1 MPNTTVTYAAT
12 AGQDEFDLTFPYN
25 DRSHVAAS
33 VAGVSRSFT
42 WINSTRIKLST
53 PAASGETVVL
63 ERNTSVDAP
72 AVSFT
77 DGSIFTAADL
87 NRAVAQLLLNA
98 QENTERKADAD
109 EIDAAIEALTN
120 TVGEAFVPCTITSV
134 TASGSGYVLQPTRT
148 LPNNTGANTF
158 FIVRVTEPHTEGGMH
173 LTVAGINDGDPLNVT
188 LPGGAQVTP
197 GTFTAPCYLLISRPA
212 DALYELVG
220 VLGGAAGSSAAT
232 PAGPLFLLE
241 ALPETTQS
249 YLRFNPTV
257 ALPNNTG
264 VGLFFLA
271 KLPLDHTE
279 GGLLATVTGINASDP
294 YSLYNI
300 DGVPLAPSASKAG
313 DYILFTRTNA
323 TDFGWTVLSVFGTT
337 AGGGGSS
344 SSFFAPVV
352 QTNTSG
358 YLLSL
363 TPAAGSSLPNNTG
376 ENTAFRMRV
385 RYAHVEGGVV
395 ITMAG
400 INPSDP
406 LQLKMKSGDQV
417 PPGTFA
423 VGDDIEFTRNMT
435 PGSVNEYYYELVAVY
450 PAGLAAAGA
459 TDSAYTRIAARHAAS
474 NSADAR
480 KAARAALAGLDTKQA
495 LNANLTALSGLA
507 GVADRIGYFT
517 GTGALSLATLSAFG
531 RTLIDDADA
540 AAARTTLGL
549 TAMATQAPSAVA
561 ITGGTAFGMSGQYT
575 GSAVASS
582 GSGLELLGGGSAV
595 IQGFNRTLGTYI
607 NLNFDGLAMVFRPS
621 GSTRLRVD
629 SSGAT
634 ATGSFKPSSY
644 TVATLPSAGT
654 HGAGAIVYCSD
665 NVGGSTLVFSDGSN
679 WRRVSDRAIASTT

>member
-42 WINSTRIKLST
+42 WVNSTRIKLST
-53 PAASGETVVL
+53 PATSGQTVVI
-63 ERNTSVDAP
+63 ERNTSVEAP

-87 NRAVAQLLLNA
+87 NKAVSQLLLNA

-109 EIDAAIEALTN
+109 EVDAALAALTN
-120 TVGEAFVPCTITSV
+120 TVGEAFVPCTVNSV
-134 TASGSGYVLQPTRT
+134 GSGGGGYFIQPTRT
-148 LPNNTGANTF
+148 LPNATAANTF
-158 FIVRVTEPHTEGGMH
+158 FLVRVTVPFTEGS
-173 LTVAGINDGDPLNVT
+173 LTLRVAGINDNDPLNVL
-188 LPGGAQVTP
+188 LPNGGTVAP
-197 GTFTAPCYLLISRPA
+197 GHFTAPCYLLISRPNIEA
-212 DALYELVG
+212 HYELAG
-220 VLGGAAGSSAAT
+220 VLGGAAGSSAA
-232 PAGPLFLLE
+232 PAGPLFLLN

-249 YLRFNPTV
+249 YLRFNPAA
-257 ALPNNTG
+257 ALPNNSG

-271 KLPLDHTE
+271 RLPLDHVE
-279 GGLLATVTGINASDP
+279 GGLLATVAGINGTDP
-294 YSLYNI
+294 FAVNNI
-300 DGVPLAPSASKAG
+300 DGAPLAPSATKAG
-313 DYILFTRTNA
+313 DYILFTRTSLETA
-323 TDFGWTVLSVFGTT
+323 TWTVLSVFGTP

-344 SSFFAPVV
+344 SSFFAPVA

-358 YLLSL
+358 NLLSL
-363 TPAAGSSLPNNTG
+363 TPAAGVTLPNNSG
-376 ENTAFRMRV
+376 ENTAFRLRV
-385 RYAHVEGGVV
+385 RFAHAEGG
-395 ITMAG
+395 IILTMAG
-400 INPSDP
+400 VNPTDP
-406 LQLKMKSGDQV
+406 LQLRMKSGDQV
-417 PPGTFA
+417 PPGTYA

-575 GSAVASS
+575 GSTVNSS

-595 IQGFNRTLGTYI
+595 IQGFNRSLGTYI
-607 NLNFDGLAMVFRPS
+607 NLNFDGLSIQFRPS
-621 GSTRLRVD
+621 GSLRMAVNAQ
-629 SSGAT
+629 GVT